1 MSISTIGAR
10 YQIVI
15 PTAERKRLGL
25 RPHEKMEVSVVRD
38 AVVMRPLRTR
48 SVRGIGR
55 ELADGTDPVR
65 YVRELREE
73 WGRRE

>member
-38 AVVMRPLRTR
+38 AVVMRPLRAR

-55 ELADGTDPVR
+55 ELADGSDPVD